1 MRILIWSDAFWPQIG
16 GLEIFCMRLTT
27 ELSRRGHE
35 CLVITDE
42 RTQGG
47 DSSPYHYGPTPV
59 YQFPF
64 RDLLLRADLVALRST
79 QQAISQ
85 LVDTFRPDV
94 IHVNASQGS
103 VYYFVRQQKRRRSP
117 AVLTLHDC
125 FLMLLRG
132 DLAAASFQNV
142 DSVVAISEFIRGEV
156 LDYEP
161 ALSKKVHTILNALP
175 VPPVPVEPLPWPPR
189 LLAFG
194 RLVFDKGFD
203 LAIEAFAQIAAEFPE
218 ATLTVAGNGIEAAAL
233 CQLAD
238 KAQLT
243 HRIHFTGWVEPDRIP
258 ALINQ
263 HTLILVPSRWQEPF
277 GLVALQSAQ
286 MGRPVIASRRGGL
299 PEIVQ
304 DGVTG
309 CLFENENCNQL
320 AAHLRLLI
328 DDRAHT
334 EALGR
339 QARMSAL
346 QRFDFANFVT
356 AYEQRYKHASLAHGN
371 LQN

>member
-85 LVDTFRPDV
+85 LVDTFRPD
-94 IHVNASQGS
+94 ASPWRS
-103 VYYFVRQQKRRRSP
+103 RRRLISKCRLGRRDLRIHPGRGARLRARSLQKSAYHFKCPARPAGARRAPSLASSP
-117 AVLTLHDC
+117 ARVREIGLRQGIRSRHRSLRSNC
-125 FLMLLRG
+125 RRISRG
-132 DLAAASFQNV
+132 D
-142 DSVVAISEFIRGEV
+142 
-156 LDYEP
+156 
-161 ALSKKVHTILNALP
+161 
-175 VPPVPVEPLPWPPR
+175 
-189 LLAFG
+189 
-194 RLVFDKGFD
+194 
-203 LAIEAFAQIAAEFPE
+203 
-218 ATLTVAGNGIEAAAL
+218 
-233 CQLAD
+233 
-238 KAQLT
+238 
-243 HRIHFTGWVEPDRIP
+243 HFTGWVEPDRIP